1 MINPFGGI
9 PSRIILNLPQWI
21 FITAHWVTGDWLE
34 VKEEGGKAK
43 GEKARRD
50 LCDQA
55 APVQWTTTG
64 NVVTITL
71 SVATAGH
78 GYNLTYRMEKS
89 PPIGNSEYDNQ
100 DQFYFFPQSVPKLFF
115 KFIFSWV
122 SLPPPSVSV
131 VYVYVCMCICV
142 CVFAYICISVCL
154 WVCVPVCLYV

>member
-1 MINPFGGI
+1 MSDCKPPLGHTQVDYSNSGSEYLSP
-9 PSRIILNLPQWI
+9 PPQNARKQFDKEYLTPPPPPI
-21 FITAHWVTGDWLE
+21 RVAGDWLE

-43 GEKARRD
+43 GKKARRD

-89 PPIGNSEYDNQ
+89 PQTGNSEWNSE
-100 DQFYFFPQSVPKLFF
+100 DQLLACSDFLVMFSFQSLM
-115 KFIFSWV
+115 
-122 SLPPPSVSV
+122 L
-131 VYVYVCMCICV
+131 
-142 CVFAYICISVCL
+142 
-154 WVCVPVCLYV
+154 